1 MGWGRD
7 GEWGGSVGEAGAG
20 DSHST
25 LVVNSLP
32 QRDPTDTASAARIAV
47 STTAT
52 LQVGSGRARDEM
64 STVAQQQGS
73 MGETVTVMRPGNR

>member
-1 MGWGRD
+1 VGWGRD
-7 GEWGGSVGEAGAG
+7 GEWGGSVGGAGAG

-32 QRDPTDTASAARIAV
+32 QRDPTDAAAAARIAV

-64 STVAQQQGS
+64 STVAQQ
-73 MGETVTVMRPGNR
+73 